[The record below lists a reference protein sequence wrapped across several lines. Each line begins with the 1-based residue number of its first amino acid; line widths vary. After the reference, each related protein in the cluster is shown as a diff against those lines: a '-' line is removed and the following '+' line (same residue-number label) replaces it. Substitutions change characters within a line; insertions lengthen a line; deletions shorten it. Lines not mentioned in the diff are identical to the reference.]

1 MVLPTPTSLALTL
14 LLVSPFQWFTVAAAK
29 TFRIPQFSN
38 SGATLGGT
46 AFLLGTFVVLWKGLF
61 AGLDVTLGASGAAFS
76 VLSLVLYEWARRT
89 VVGRRF
95 SVALAGD
102 VPEEV
107 CESGPYRYIRHPF
120 YLSYIIASL
129 GMLVATANLIAV
141 VAFVFNTSLFI
152 YMARDDEGTLAASAL
167 GKQYTAYKQRVG
179 ALLLL
184 PRRRA

>member
-1 MVLPTPTSLALTL
+1 MVLPTPTALALTL
-14 LLVSPFQWFTVAAAK
+14 LLVAPFQWFTVAAAK

-38 SGATLGGT
+38 SGATLGGM
-46 AFLLGTFVVLWKGLF
+46 AFLLGTSVVLWQGLF
-61 AGLDVTLGASGAAFS
+61 AGLDVTLGAYGAVFS

-107 CESGPYRYIRHPF
+107 CESGPYRYFRHPF

-129 GMLVATANLIAV
+129 GMLVATSNRNAG
-141 VAFVFNTSLFI
+141 VAFVCNMGLFI
-152 YMARDDEGTLAASAL
+152 YMARDDEQTLEASAL

-179 ALLLL
+179 VLLLL
-184 PRRRA
+184 PHRQA